1 MELKVNEI
9 QLPEVIQFNY
19 NELKSELTDK
29 VKTYETMVYTD
40 DQIKL
45 AKSDRASLNKLKKAL
60 NDERIRLEREYMK
73 PFEDFKTKINEII
86 AIIDKPVSL
95 IDKQV
100 KEYEELQKEKKKQEI
115 EKMFTEIERPLWL
128 EFSQI
133 FNEKWLNSSVSM
145 SSIEKDIMDRMDA
158 IFKDLELLNEL
169 PEYGFEATEVYKKSL
184 DLNSALSEGR
194 RLAEIQ
200 KRKEEAE
207 RERKEAELLKLSE
220 TNAKQI
226 ELPLNSPSPDFMNP
240 PVEDAPEA
248 TWVNFSAKLT
258 VSQAMELKGFFKSR
272 KIEFKAI

>member
-19 NELKSELTDK
+19 DELKAELTDK
-29 VKTYETMVYTD
+29 VKTYETMVYSD

-45 AKSDRASLNKLKKAL
+45 AKSDRANLNKLKKAL
-60 NDERIRLEREYMK
+60 NDERIRREREYMK
-73 PFEDFKTKINEII
+73 PFEDFKAKINEII
-86 AIIDKPVSL
+86 GIIDKPVAL

-100 KEYEELQKEKKKQEI
+100 KEYEELQKEAKSKEI
-115 EKMFTEIERPLWL
+115 EKIFYEIERPLWL
-128 EFSQI
+128 DLNQI
-133 FNEKWLNSSVSM
+133 FNTKWLNSSVSI
-145 SSIEKDIMDRMDA
+145 STIEKELTERVEA
-158 IFKDLELLNEL
+158 ILRDLETLSDL
-169 PEYGFEATEVYKKSL
+169 PEYGFEATEIYKKSL

-200 KRKEEAE
+200 RKKEEAE
-207 RERKEAELLKLSE
+207 RARKEAELLKLTE

-226 ELPLNSPSPDFMNP
+226 ELPLSSPSPDFMNP

-248 TWVNFSAKLT
+248 TWINFSAKLT
-258 VSQAMELKGFFKSR
+258 VSQAMELKGFFKAR

>member
-19 NELKSELTDK
+19 DELKAELTDK
-29 VKTYETMVYTD
+29 VKTYETMVYSD

-45 AKSDRASLNKLKKAL
+45 AKSDRANLNKLKKAL
-60 NDERIRLEREYMK
+60 NDERIRREREYMK
-73 PFEDFKTKINEII
+73 PFEDFKAKINEII
-86 AIIDKPVSL
+86 GIIDKPVAL

-100 KEYEELQKEKKKQEI
+100 KEYEELQKEAKSKEI
-115 EKMFTEIERPLWL
+115 EKIFYEIERPLWL
-128 EFSQI
+128 DLNQI
-133 FNEKWLNSSVSM
+133 FNSKWLNSSVSI
-145 SSIEKDIMDRMDA
+145 SAIEKELTERVDA
-158 IFKDLELLNEL
+158 ILRDLETLSDL
-169 PEYGFEATEVYKKSL
+169 PEYGFEATEIYKKSL

-200 KRKEEAE
+200 RKKEEAE
-207 RERKEAELLKLSE
+207 RARKEAELLKLSE

-226 ELPLNSPSPDFMNP
+226 ELPLSSQSPDFMNP

-248 TWVNFSAKLT
+248 TWINFSAKLT
-258 VSQAMELKGFFKSR
+258 VSQAMELKGFFKAR

>member
-19 NELKSELTDK
+19 DELKAELTDK
-29 VKTYETMVYTD
+29 VKAYEVMIYSD

-60 NDERIRLEREYMK
+60 NDERIRREREYMK
-73 PFEDFKTKINEII
+73 PFDDFKAKINEII
-86 AIIDKPVSL
+86 GIIDKPVAL

-100 KEYEELQKEKKKQEI
+100 KEYEEQQKEQKRKDIEEI
-115 EKMFTEIERPLWL
+115 FINSERPLWL
-128 EFSQI
+128 HLNQI
-133 FNEKWLNSSVSM
+133 FVDKWLNSSVSM
-145 SSIEKDIMDRMDA
+145 STIEKEIIDRLDS
-158 IFKDLELLNEL
+158 ISKDLELLNEL
-169 PEYGFEATEVYKKSL
+169 PEYGFEATEVYKKNL

-194 RLAEIQ
+194 RLSEIQ

-207 RERKEAELLKLSE
+207 KIRQEYKVDQYKIDTENPFK
-220 TNAKQI
+220 
-226 ELPLNSPSPDFMNP
+226 DFTESFVVP
-240 PVEDAPEA
+240 IPEPESS
-248 TWVNFSAKLT
+248 WINFSAKLT

>member
-19 NELKSELTDK
+19 DELKAELTDK

-45 AKSDRASLNKLKKAL
+45 AKSDRASLNKLKKSL
-60 NDERIRLEREYMK
+60 NDERIRREREYMK
-73 PFEDFKTKINEII
+73 PFEDFKNKINEII

-100 KEYEELQKEKKKQEI
+100 KEYEELQKEAKSKEI
-115 EKMFTEIERPLWL
+115 EKIFYEVERPLWL
-128 EFSQI
+128 DLNQI
-133 FNEKWLNSSVSM
+133 FNTKWLNNSVSLTTV
-145 SSIEKDIMDRMDA
+145 EKELVERVEA
-158 IFKDLELLNEL
+158 ILRDLETLSEL
-169 PEYGFEATEVYKKSL
+169 PEYGFEATEIYKKSL

-200 KRKEEAE
+200 RKKEEAE
-207 RERKEAELLKLSE
+207 RARKEAELLKLEE

-226 ELPLNSPSPDFMNP
+226 ELPLSSPSPDFMNP

-248 TWVNFSAKLT
+248 TWINFSAKLT
-258 VSQAMELKGFFKSR
+258 VSQAMELKGFFKAR